1 MNALTN
7 RLIRDHTFIDRAL
20 RNHHYE
26 RAPGGLR
33 LRNGL
38 FIGGHAEVSVNG
50 GPALIAPNL
59 VVDQGINYLLGAGI
73 LAVTQDGQWHLAPY
87 SGTTSVAASLTA
99 ASFAGTQ
106 TEFTNYSESARPNWT
121 AVAGTKSL
129 TNSAAPAVITIN
141 ADNQTIRGLGV
152 ISVGTKSASSGI
164 LLAAVPF
171 GAAKTGMNTNETL
184 SLTYT
189 LTGDDDGA

>member
-7 RLIRDHTFIDRAL
+7 RLFRDHTYIDRAL
-20 RNHHYE
+20 RNKHYE
-26 RAPGGLR
+26 RARDGLR

-38 FIGGHAEVSVNG
+38 FIGGHAEVRVND

-87 SGTTSVAASLTA
+87 SGTTSVAGTLTA
-99 ASFAGTQ
+99 AAFTGTQ
-106 TEFTNYSESARPNWT
+106 TEFTNYAESARPNWT
-121 AVAGTKSL
+121 AVAGTRSL
-129 TNSAAPAVITIN
+129 TNSASPAVITIN

-171 GAAKTGMNTNETL
+171 AAARSGLNTNDTL
-184 SLTYT
+184 SLVYT
-189 LTGDDDGA
+189 LTGANDGV